1 MCGVVAG
8 GVSAFYS
15 SVSGWCCAGNLYT
28 HDRCAANLGLCA
40 MTGSRWGAGF
50 SAVGRFVG
58 EIEAA
63 AARQGSLRAGYVL
76 AGDEIFL
83 LDRCREAVLKAFVP
97 PD

>member
-1 MCGVVAG
+1 
-8 GVSAFYS
+8 
-15 SVSGWCCAGNLYT
+15 
-28 HDRCAANLGLCA
+28 

-63 AARQGSLRAGYVL
+63 AAGKGSLRPGYVL

-83 LDRCREAVLKAFVP
+83 LDRCREAVLKALSR
-97 PD
+97 